1 METGEKGALP
11 AWVPTLRIGP
21 IEVDFVCSAR
31 QLSILRSI
39 ESYYTEP
46 VVAELLVPFLDPA
59 GSGGLSLRAMDWL
72 VTNFAKRHSVICR
85 TRTGQMF
92 NVHQGY
98 KSQLALNKRR
108 HFDPFRRRMRVRIA
122 YGTGSV
128 ESTIGQLN
136 FMHWARENGVV
147 EYLRGNILQV
157 VAEMN
162 ETTRRSRAQRTDK
175 RRKRAE
181 LTSAPPAARCMVYG
195 FETRVR
201 FRAPIPIETG

>member
-1 METGEKGALP
+1 MAKLTAPWE
-11 AWVPTLRIGP
+11 PTMRIGP
-21 IEVDFVCSAR
+21 IEVDFTCSAR

-39 ESYYTEP
+39 ETYYTQQ
-46 VVAELLVPFLDPA
+46 VVEELLVPFLNP
-59 GSGGLSLRAMDWL
+59 GGGGGLSLRAMDWL

-85 TRTGQMF
+85 TRSGGQMF

-98 KSQLALNKRR
+98 KSQFSLIKRR

-122 YGTGSV
+122 HGEDSV

-147 EYLRGNILQV
+147 EYLRGNILQIV
-157 VAEMN
+157 SEMN
-162 ETTRRSRAQRTDK
+162 DTTRRSRAQRTDK

-181 LTSAPPAARCMVYG
+181 LTAAPAAARCMVYG

-201 FRAPIPIETG
+201 FRTLGDAVA